1 VLITGQRYT
10 QSGNLDDSDDEG
22 EQSDYDYGSEE

>member
-1 VLITGQRYT
+1 MSGQRYS

-22 EQSDYDYGSEE
+22 EQSDYDYGYEG

>member
-1 VLITGQRYT
+1 MSGQRYS

-22 EQSDYDYGSEE
+22 EQSDYDYCYEG